1 MYGTIDKPSVFEAY
15 VSLHQLDDID
25 EPEKSEYCINAHN
38 IAGCVLMFTSIYGVV
53 FYLVY
58 YVF

>member
-1 MYGTIDKPSVFEAY
+1 MKKGVN
-15 VSLHQLDDID
+15 QLDNLD

-38 IAGCVLMFTSIYGVV
+38 IAGCVLVSTTIYGVF